1 MKLFKS
7 KKIEK
12 EFQKAYD
19 DLLDGWSIETQSQW
33 VRSEFG
39 ETHVIISGPDNGE
52 PLVLLPGTQA
62 TAAMWGPVISKLS
75 SNRRIYSFDL
85 IDQVGRS
92 RPERVLTSSND
103 CVEWIEQ
110 TLDALNLSKVDIVGN
125 SLGSFIVATFAHS
138 RPTRVNK
145 VILTAPAA
153 TVSNISLLYILQVL
167 ITLMLPFK
175 GLTKRFLNTLSQG
188 NVKST
193 STLYKVLYLAMSE
206 SKVISKVVPRLL
218 SDKELSALSMP
229 LLLILGEKDKANKTK
244 ALNIHKKL
252 LPLIPNVKCKV
263 LPNAGHLWSPEQ
275 FKDSGQLIEEFLS
288 CS

>member
-7 KKIEK
+7 KKSEI

-19 DLLDGWSIETQSQW
+19 NLLEDWGVETQSQW

-39 ETHVIISGPDNGE
+39 ETHIIVTGPDNGK
-52 PLVLLPGTQA
+52 PLVLLPGAQG
-62 TAAMWGPVISKLS
+62 TAAMWGPAISKLS
-75 SNRRIYSFDL
+75 NSRRIYSFDL

-92 RPERVLTSSND
+92 RPERILTSPKD

-125 SLGSFIVATFAHS
+125 SLGSFMVASFAS
-138 RPTRVNK
+138 RRPERVNK

-153 TVSNISLLYILQVL
+153 TVANISFLYIFQVIL
-167 ITLMLPFK
+167 TLMMPFK
-175 GLTKRFLNTLSQG
+175 GLTKRFLNSSSQG
-188 NVKST
+188 NVKS
-193 STLYKVLYLAMSE
+193 SSPLYKLLYLAMSE

-218 SDKELSALSMP
+218 SDKELSTLSMP
-229 LLLILGEKDKANKTK
+229 FLLILGEKDKVNKAK

-252 LPLIPNVKCKV
+252 LQLVPSAECKI
-263 LPNAGHLWSPEQ
+263 LPNAGHLWNREQ
-275 FKDSGQLIEEFLS
+275 FRDSGQLIEEFLN
-288 CS
+288 